1 MMSQPGKQTITIH
14 ILPNISESKSNQI
27 MKFGQFIEYNK
38 KNIFLLKL
46 CRKCG
51 TEAGS
56 RSIFANGLQL
66 SFNIFL
72 IALTLDKSKLYKL

>member
-27 MKFGQFIEYNK
+27 MKFGQFID
-38 KNIFLLKL
+38 NIFLLKL

-51 TEAGS
+51 MEAGS

>member
-1 MMSQPGKQTITIH
+1 MMSQPGKQTITMH

-51 TEAGS
+51 MEAGS

>member
-1 MMSQPGKQTITIH
+1 MMSQPGKQTFTIH
-14 ILPNISESKSNQI
+14 ILPSISESKSNQI
-27 MKFGQFIEYNK
+27 MKFGQLIEYNE

-51 TEAGS
+51 MEAGS
-56 RSIFANGLQL
+56 RPIFANGLQL

-72 IALTLDKSKLYKL
+72 IALNLDKSKLYKL